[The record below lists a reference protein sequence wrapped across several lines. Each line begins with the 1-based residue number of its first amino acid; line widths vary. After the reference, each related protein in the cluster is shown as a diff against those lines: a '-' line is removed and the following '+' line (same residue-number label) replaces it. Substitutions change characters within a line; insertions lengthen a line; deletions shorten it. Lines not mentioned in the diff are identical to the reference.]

1 MDIGK
6 AGLEDLDVNM
16 SEKMND
22 EHLDLPIIIRGT
34 NLHQPDP
41 CSVEDKDD
49 MNKDHLK
56 KIETGN
62 TIKDTLDNIVRFNSY
77 KIQLCQYCR
86 PVLIKYKYFIFA

>member
-22 EHLDLPIIIRGT
+22 EHLDQPIIIRGT
-34 NLHQPDP
+34 NLHQSDP
-41 CSVEDKDD
+41 CSMEDKDD
-49 MNKDHLK
+49 MNKDHWK

-62 TIKDTLDNIVRFNSY
+62 AIKDTLDNIVRFNSY
-77 KIQLCQYCR
+77 KIQLFYICLKR
-86 PVLIKYKYFIFA
+86 GPP